1 MLEICTS
8 GSVGVP
14 GGQPP
19 WDDPAGGRMTG
30 SYRGIVA
37 TVSTSP
43 PTPRRWEDDWKLQ
56 GPTFAS
62 HPAAGRVSAGPGID
76 SLQRR

>member
-30 SYRGIVA
+30 SYRGIGRTVA
-37 TVSTSP
+37 ASP
-43 PTPRRWEDDWKLQ
+43 PTPRRWEDDWQLP
-56 GPTFAS
+56 GHRPNGRHVPADPAS
-62 HPAAGRVSAGPGID
+62 VGG
-76 SLQRR
+76 

>member
-30 SYRGIVA
+30 SYVGESLRPEGLEQYQSTINRQSPMHQRG
-37 TVSTSP
+37 
-43 PTPRRWEDDWKLQ
+43 RWR
-56 GPTFAS
+56 S
-62 HPAAGRVSAGPGID
+62 RYS
-76 SLQRR
+76 R